1 MTTPHLNVIAIDPGE
16 DCGIAFFHQGI
27 LQAAWCMDHARAIV
41 HVAQM
46 IDITPPGWQLS
57 IPHIVS
63 EKPVIYPVARTKVD
77 PNGLITL
84 AIKAGGFLGLA
95 AARHDAT
102 SQLVEPAT
110 WKRQLDKG
118 VAGKRIWRS
127 LTDAERD
134 NARNLTILSKEKAHN
149 AVDAIGIGLH
159 VIGRSILG

>member
-1 MTTPHLNVIAIDPGE
+1 
-16 DCGIAFFHQGI
+16 
-27 LQAAWCMDHARAIV
+27 MDAIV
-41 HVAQM
+41 ELTSLGASRYGG
-46 IDITPPGWQLS
+46 GWS
-57 IPHIVS
+57 A
-63 EKPVIYPVARTKVD
+63 YRARK
-77 PNGLITL
+77 
-84 AIKAGGFLGLA
+84 AIELA